1 MVAPFRLSI
10 LAIAFGM
17 AVLGTATYAKDRV
30 YVMQATTG
38 TKMVY
43 VRQAM
48 EVPDQRAARARAAR
62 SKRAQ
67 QAQQAQR
74 SKTSIQVAQTAD
86 ASMLSLEAANAPVLP
101 IAHIAVE

>member
-1 MVAPFRLSI
+1 MFDPFRLSI

-62 SKRAQ
+62 SKRT
-67 QAQQAQR
+67 QQAQR
-74 SKTSIQVAQTAD
+74 NKTSVQVAQTAD

>member
-17 AVLGTATYAKDRV
+17 AALGTATYAKDRV
-30 YVMQATTG
+30 YVMQATTE
-38 TKMVY
+38 TKTVY

-48 EVPDQRAARARAAR
+48 EMPDQRAARARAAR
-62 SKRAQ
+62 SKRT
-67 QAQQAQR
+67 QQAQR
-74 SKTSIQVAQTAD
+74 NKTSVQVAQTAD

>member
-62 SKRAQ
+62 SKRTQ
-67 QAQQAQR
+67 QTQR
-74 SKTSIQVAQTAD
+74 SKTSVQVAQTAD

>member
-62 SKRAQ
+62 SKRTQ
-67 QAQQAQR
+67 QTQR
-74 SKTSIQVAQTAD
+74 SKTSVQVAQTAD

-101 IAHIAVE
+101 ITHIAVE

>member
-48 EVPDQRAARARAAR
+48 EVPDQRAALARAAR

-67 QAQQAQR
+67 QAQR
-74 SKTSIQVAQTAD
+74 SKTSVQVAQTAD